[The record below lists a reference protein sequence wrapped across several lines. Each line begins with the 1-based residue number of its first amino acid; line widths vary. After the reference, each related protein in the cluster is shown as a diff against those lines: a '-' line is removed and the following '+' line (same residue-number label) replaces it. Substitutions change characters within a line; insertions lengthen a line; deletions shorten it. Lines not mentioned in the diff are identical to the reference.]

1 MLYTPK
7 MVFGYVPPNE
17 WRIKFAKA
25 RNLIPEEPETG
36 APERVEAMQE
46 ALDQILTEADLW
58 SSAEVKGSDPG

>member
-46 ALDQILTEADLW
+46 ALDQILTEADL
-58 SSAEVKGSDPG
+58 